1 MYRTSVYRRQARA
14 KAINRKKSYAKAI
27 GWVYHHPDGALSKGK
42 IHCSCPMCAAKS
54 SKDFGV
60 TSNSYVIKSKQGKLA
75 IISAKEQL
83 ADIA

>member
-14 KAINRKKSYAKAI
+14 KAIRRKKFYAHATVWI
-27 GWVYHHPDGALSKGK
+27 YTHPDGALSKGK

-54 SKDFGV
+54 SRDGGV

-75 IISAKEQL
+75 IIFAREQL